1 MVSEDLSLVMDGDL
15 PKREWFTD
23 DRAPL
28 LSDLDGEIHTV
39 VPGRPIGLHPH
50 TVADLAA
57 RNVHLHFYGDF
68 VQGQWQAWI
77 DRALPLAPDHL
88 HLHPNVDQRLWVAE
102 FSRYDAGWLHF
113 LKSENAGEIRRAIW
127 DDLNLPA
134 RMGTYA
140 AAGLP
145 MIQADNTGAIVA
157 TQSLARSLG
166 IGVFATDIEDLSTR
180 LADRELM
187 ARLRANMW
195 RQRHHFTFDHHAGRL
210 IEFFRSVIA
219 ARS

>member
-1 MVSEDLSLVMDGDL
+1 
-15 PKREWFTD
+15 
-23 DRAPL
+23 
-28 LSDLDGEIHTV
+28 
-39 VPGRPIGLHPH
+39 
-50 TVADLAA
+50 
-57 RNVHLHFYGDF
+57 
-68 VQGQWQAWI
+68 
-77 DRALPLAPDHL
+77 
-88 HLHPNVDQRLWVAE
+88 
-102 FSRYDAGWLHF
+102 
-113 LKSENAGEIRRAIW
+113 
-127 DDLNLPA
+127 
-134 RMGTYA
+134 
-140 AAGLP
+140 